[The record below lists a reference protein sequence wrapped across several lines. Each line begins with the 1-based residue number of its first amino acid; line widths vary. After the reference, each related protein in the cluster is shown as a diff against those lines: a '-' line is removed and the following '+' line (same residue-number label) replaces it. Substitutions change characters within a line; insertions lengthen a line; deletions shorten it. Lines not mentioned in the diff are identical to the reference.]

1 MPHIALAPVCVLFNA
16 SGLDVNASGLTTLHL
31 ISSKALSC
39 SPSSFTLS
47 ASVSFSGRYSQ
58 CRSVVSS
65 IPSPPTVPVLSLCV
79 SSPMPVAMQSAA
91 SYQQSLPKQLTH
103 IDLVLSANSEDWK
116 PRNKALDDL
125 EQLVTQGLQLLP
137 YDALTELLTV
147 PLTSLATSLTTQVT
161 DLRSEIVRQCA
172 HTLAF
177 LALHVP
183 AAFTKAAV
191 KIFPALL
198 KVASGTNGVIRT
210 YAAPA
215 AEELVSHVH
224 NVSLLLDMLNE
235 LKTSKN
241 KVTIGFCSA
250 LLVAVLQQWST
261 KLLRKYA
268 PLIEESIVALL
279 SAAEQQT
286 RQSAG
291 RSALLYLDH
300 FPARSKN
307 LLGALDPRAVRI
319 VNEMRKDHVTA
330 SHVVANGGK
339 TRNDSVTSVDSLAFE
354 DDGEETK
361 RPASALSNHSNGSHA
376 SSGVSSIRQPAV
388 RYTYGQRV
396 EIVDVLTTRGD
407 VDDSALNVQL
417 SGRKGTVISQA
428 QREGRVGEWVGVRL
442 EADVDPEEEE
452 RKGVQVVYVRP
463 GTLRKEGW
471 RVNRLRAPTID
482 TSSVGRP
489 NSAPSSAASSSSFN
503 STSSL
508 PASPAPSSGASYV
521 TPSSARSNASTS
533 SLARGGIPSPAP
545 IRKSNSSTS
554 SVATPSPPM
563 LGRPNSTSS
572 GLSATKLTSPTY
584 ASRSSTTPTTSRI
597 PSGQPIQMSRTTV
610 LPSSRI
616 PVSQSRIQSR
626 NVSRAPSQAPS
637 QAPSRL
643 HSRSNSG
650 HFSMH
655 GSPSHSPMFSPG
667 SAPAVPSLSLTQP
680 LPDRINASSPSPT
693 GASASDLD
701 LPALLSAHRQHVM
714 DTTDHLG
721 QLSTAM
727 SGVNAADGAGVPATY
742 CDGMIKVL
750 SEQLMRTT
758 RVLEM
763 YVGVK
768 KRILQESKSK
778 SRRDE
783 HDAFLDS
790 FDNFK

>member
-1 MPHIALAPVCVLFNA
+1 
-16 SGLDVNASGLTTLHL
+16 
-31 ISSKALSC
+31 
-39 SPSSFTLS
+39 
-47 ASVSFSGRYSQ
+47 
-58 CRSVVSS
+58 
-65 IPSPPTVPVLSLCV
+65 
-79 SSPMPVAMQSAA
+79 MPVAMQSAA

-103 IDLVLSANSEDWK
+103 IDLALSANSEDWK
-116 PRNKALDDL
+116 PRIKALDDL

-137 YDALTELLTV
+137 YDALTDVLTA

-198 KVASGTNGVIRT
+198 KVASGTNGVIRG
-210 YAAPA
+210 YAVPA
-215 AEELVSHVH
+215 AEETVTHVH
-224 NVSLLLDMLNE
+224 NVSLLLDLLQE

-241 KVTIGFCSA
+241 KVTIGLCSS
-250 LLVAVLQQWST
+250 LLVNVLQQWST

-268 PLIEESIVALL
+268 PLMEESITALL

-286 RQSAG
+286 RQCAG
-291 RSALLYLDH
+291 RCALLYLDH
-300 FPARSKN
+300 FPARSKT
-307 LLGALDPRAVRI
+307 LLGALDARAVRI

-339 TRNDSVTSVDSLAFE
+339 TRSDSMTSVESIAF
-354 DDGEETK
+354 DEESEEIK
-361 RPASALSNHSNGSHA
+361 RPTSALSMHSSASHTSLSGA
-376 SSGVSSIRQPAV
+376 SSVRQPAV
-388 RYTYGQRV
+388 RYTYGQGV
-396 EIVDVLTTRGD
+396 EIVDVMTGRGD
-407 VDDSALNVQL
+407 VDDSTANVQL
-417 SGRKGTVISQA
+417 QGRKGTVISQS
-428 QREGRVGEWVGVRL
+428 QREGRTGEWVGVRL
-442 EADVDPEEEE
+442 EAEADTEEEA
-452 RKGVQVVYVRP
+452 RTGVQVVYVRP
-463 GTLRKEGW
+463 STLRKEGW
-471 RVNRLRAPTID
+471 RVSRLRAPTID
-482 TSSVGRP
+482 TSSVSRP
-489 NSAPSSAASSSSFN
+489 NSAPSSAVSSSSFS

-508 PASPAPSSGASYV
+508 PASPVPSSGASYV

-545 IRKSNSSTS
+545 IRKSASSTS
-554 SVATPSPPM
+554 AATPSPPM

-572 GLSATKLTSPTY
+572 GLSGTKLTSPAA
-584 ASRSSTTPTTSRI
+584 ASRSSTSPSTSRI

-626 NVSRAPSQAPS
+626 SVSRAPSQAPS

-655 GSPSHSPMFSPG
+655 GSPSFSPMFSPG
-667 SAPAVPSLSLTQP
+667 SVSAVPSLSLTQP
-680 LPDRINASSPSPT
+680 LPDRTTASASSPT
-693 GASASDLD
+693 SATAAADLD
-701 LPALLSAHRQHVM
+701 LPALLTAHRQHVM
-714 DTTDHLG
+714 DTTDQLG
-721 QLSTAM
+721 QLTAAM
-727 SGVNAADGAGVPATY
+727 SGVNAADGGGVPAAY

-758 RVLEM
+758 RVLEL

-768 KRILQESKSK
+768 KRILHESK
-778 SRRDE
+778 SRRE
-783 HDAFLDS
+783 VHDAFLDS
-790 FDNFK
+790 YDNFK

>member
-1 MPHIALAPVCVLFNA
+1 MPA
-16 SGLDVNASGLTTLHL
+16 
-31 ISSKALSC
+31 
-39 SPSSFTLS
+39 
-47 ASVSFSGRYSQ
+47 
-58 CRSVVSS
+58 
-65 IPSPPTVPVLSLCV
+65 
-79 SSPMPVAMQSAA
+79 AMQSAA
-91 SYQQSLPKQLTH
+91 SYQQSLPKQLTQ

-125 EQLVTQGLQLLP
+125 EQLVTTGLQLLP
-137 YDALTELLTV
+137 YDTLTDTLAPL
-147 PLTSLATSLTTQVT
+147 LTSLATSLTTQVT

-183 AAFTKAAV
+183 AAFAKAAV

-198 KVASGTNGVIRT
+198 RVASGSNGVIRG
-210 YAAPA
+210 YGMPA
-215 AEELVSHVH
+215 AEELVQHVH
-224 NVSLLLDMLNE
+224 NVSLLLDLLNE

-241 KVTIGFCSA
+241 KVTVGLCSS
-250 LLVAVLQQWST
+250 LLMIALQQWST
-261 KLLRKYA
+261 KILRKYA
-268 PLIEESIVALL
+268 PLIEESVTALL

-291 RSALLYLDH
+291 RCALLYLDH

-307 LLGALDPRAVRI
+307 LLGALDARAVRI

-330 SHVVANGGK
+330 SHIVANGGK
-339 TRNDSVTSVDSLAFE
+339 TRNDSVTSVDGLAFD

-361 RPASALSNHSNGSHA
+361 RPSSAQSTHSTSSQA
-376 SSGVSSIRQPAV
+376 SSTSSSVRQLAV

-396 EIVDVLTTRGD
+396 EIVDIMTNRGD
-407 VDDSALNVQL
+407 VDDSTLSVQL
-417 SGRKGTVISQA
+417 QGRKGTVISQA
-428 QREGRVGEWVGVRL
+428 QREGKTGEWVGVRL
-442 EADVDPEEEE
+442 EADVDTEEDE

-489 NSAPSSAASSSSFN
+489 VSAPSSAASHSSFS

-508 PASPAPSSGASYV
+508 PASPTPSSGASYV
-521 TPSSARSNASTS
+521 TPSSARSNLSTS
-533 SLARGGIPSPAP
+533 SYARGIPSPAP
-545 IRKSNSSTS
+545 IRKSASSAISTT
-554 SVATPSPPM
+554 TPSPPAIS
-563 LGRPNSTSS
+563 RPNSIGLASS
-572 GLSATKLTSPTY
+572 SSSSATKLTTPSV
-584 ASRSSTTPTTSRI
+584 AARSSTSPTTSRL
-597 PSGQPIQMSRTTV
+597 PSGQPLQMSRTTV

-637 QAPSRL
+637 RL

-650 HFSMH
+650 HFSMNG
-655 GSPSHSPMFSPG
+655 GSPSMSAYSSPMFSPG
-667 SAPAVPSLSLTQP
+667 SAPTVPSLSLTQP
-680 LPDRINASSPSPT
+680 LPDRMTAAASSSPT
-693 GASASDLD
+693 SGVDGGAADIDL
-701 LPALLSAHRQHVM
+701 AGLLSAHRQYVV
-714 DTTDHLG
+714 DSTEHLG
-721 QLSTAM
+721 QLTAAM
-727 SGVNAADGAGVPATY
+727 SGVSAVDGTAASGAGVGVPASY

-768 KRILQESKSK
+768 KRILHENKNKSK
-778 SRRDE
+778 QNE
-783 HDAFLDS
+783 HDAFLDN

>member
-1 MPHIALAPVCVLFNA
+1 
-16 SGLDVNASGLTTLHL
+16 
-31 ISSKALSC
+31 
-39 SPSSFTLS
+39 
-47 ASVSFSGRYSQ
+47 
-58 CRSVVSS
+58 
-65 IPSPPTVPVLSLCV
+65 
-79 SSPMPVAMQSAA
+79 MPVAMQSAA
-91 SYQQSLPKQLTH
+91 SYQQSLPKQLIH
-103 IDLVLSANSEDWK
+103 IDLILSANSEDWK
-116 PRNKALDDL
+116 PRHKALDDL
-125 EQLVTQGLQLLP
+125 EQLITHGLQLLP
-137 YDALTELLTV
+137 YDALTDFLTA
-147 PLTSLATSLTTQVT
+147 PLTSLATSLTTQIT

-183 AAFTKAAV
+183 AAFTKAVV
-191 KIFPALL
+191 KIFPSLL
-198 KVASGTNGVIRT
+198 KVASGTNGVIRG

-215 AEELVSHVH
+215 AEELVMHVH
-224 NVSLLLDMLNE
+224 NVSLLLDLLNE

-241 KVTIGFCSA
+241 KLTIGLCSA
-250 LLVAVLQQWST
+250 LLVIVLQQWST

-268 PLIEESIVALL
+268 QLIEESIVAML
-279 SAAEQQT
+279 SAAEQLT

-300 FPARSKN
+300 FPARSKM
-307 LLGALDPRAVRI
+307 LLGALDARAVRI

-339 TRNDSVTSVDSLAFE
+339 MRSDSMTSVESLAFD

-361 RPASALSNHSNGSHA
+361 RPASALSTHSSNSQA
-376 SSGVSSIRQPAV
+376 SSAGSSVRQPAV

-396 EIVDVLTTRGD
+396 EIVDMMTGRGD
-407 VDDSALNVQL
+407 VDDSTLSVQL
-417 SGRKGTVISQA
+417 QGRKGTVISQA
-428 QREGRVGEWVGVRL
+428 QREGKTGEWVGVRL
-442 EADVDPEEEE
+442 EADVDTEEEE

-463 GTLRKEGW
+463 NTLRKEGW

-489 NSAPSSAASSSSFN
+489 GSAPSSAASSSSFN

-508 PASPAPSSGASYV
+508 PASPAPSSAASYV

-533 SLARGGIPSPAP
+533 SLARGIPSPAP
-545 IRKSNSSTS
+545 IRKSTSSTS
-554 SVATPSPPM
+554 AATPSPPAF
-563 LGRPNSTSS
+563 GRPNSIGPGS
-572 GLSATKLTSPTY
+572 SATKLTSPSV
-584 ASRSSTTPTTSRI
+584 ASRSSTSPSTSRI
-597 PSGQPIQMSRTTV
+597 PSGQPIQLSRTTV

-626 NVSRAPSQAPS
+626 SVSRAPS

-655 GSPSHSPMFSPG
+655 GSPSMSAAPSPMFSPG
-667 SAPAVPSLSLTQP
+667 SSSAVPSLSLTQP
-680 LPDRINASSPSPT
+680 LPDRITATPSTSASSPT
-693 GASASDLD
+693 GAAATAELD
-701 LPALLSAHRQHVM
+701 LPGLLSAHRQHVM
-714 DTTDHLG
+714 DTTEHLG
-721 QLSTAM
+721 QLTAAM
-727 SGVNAADGAGVPATY
+727 SGVNAADGGGVPTAY

-758 RVLEM
+758 RVLEL

-768 KRILQESKSK
+768 KRILQESKFK
-778 SRRDE
+778 RDE

-790 FDNFK
+790 LR

>member
-1 MPHIALAPVCVLFNA
+1 
-16 SGLDVNASGLTTLHL
+16 
-31 ISSKALSC
+31 
-39 SPSSFTLS
+39 
-47 ASVSFSGRYSQ
+47 
-58 CRSVVSS
+58 
-65 IPSPPTVPVLSLCV
+65 
-79 SSPMPVAMQSAA
+79 MPVAMQSAA
-91 SYQQSLPKQLTH
+91 SYQQSLPKQLTQ
-103 IDLVLSANSEDWK
+103 IDLVLHANSEDWK
-116 PRNKALDDL
+116 PRHKALDDL
-125 EQLVTQGLQLLP
+125 EQLITQGLQLLS
-137 YDALTELLTV
+137 YDALTDLLTA
-147 PLTSLATSLTTQVT
+147 PLSSLATSLTTQVT

-198 KVASGTNGVIRT
+198 KVASGTNGVIRG
-210 YAAPA
+210 YATPA
-215 AEELVSHVH
+215 AEELVTHVH
-224 NVSLLLDMLNE
+224 NVSLLLDLLNE

-241 KVTIGFCSA
+241 KVTLGLCSA
-250 LLVAVLQQWST
+250 LLVNVLQQWST

-268 PLIEESIVALL
+268 ALIEESISALL
-279 SAAEQQT
+279 SAADQQT
-286 RQSAG
+286 RQSTG
-291 RSALLYLDH
+291 RCALLYLDH
-300 FPARSKN
+300 FPARSKT
-307 LLGALDPRAVRI
+307 LLGGLDARAVRI

-339 TRNDSVTSVDSLAFE
+339 TRSDSMTSVESLAFDE
-354 DDGEETK
+354 DGEETK
-361 RPASALSNHSNGSHA
+361 RPTSAMSMHSSSSHA
-376 SSGVSSIRQPAV
+376 SLSGASSVRQPPV

-396 EIVDVLTTRGD
+396 EIVDVMTGRGD
-407 VDDSALNVQL
+407 VDDSTSNVQL
-417 SGRKGTVISQA
+417 QGRKGTVISQA
-428 QREGRVGEWVGVRL
+428 QREGKTGEWVGVRL
-442 EADVDPEEEE
+442 EAEVDTEEEE

-463 GTLRKEGW
+463 STLRKEGW

-508 PASPAPSSGASYV
+508 PASPAPSSGASYI

-545 IRKSNSSTS
+545 IRKSISSS
-554 SVATPSPPM
+554 SSIATPSPPTF
-563 LGRPNSTSS
+563 GRPNSTST
-572 GLSATKLTSPTY
+572 GLSATKLTSPAA
-584 ASRSSTTPTTSRI
+584 ASRSSTTPTTSRL
-597 PSGQPIQMSRTTV
+597 PSSQPIQMSRTTV

-626 NVSRAPSQAPS
+626 SVSRAPSQAPS

-655 GSPSHSPMFSPG
+655 GGSPTMSPFFSPG
-667 SAPAVPSLSLTQP
+667 SAPSVPSLSLTQP
-680 LPDRINASSPSPT
+680 LPDRMTASSSSPT
-693 GASASDLD
+693 GAASADLD

-714 DTTDHLG
+714 DTTEQLG
-721 QLSTAM
+721 QLTAAM
-727 SGVNAADGAGVPATY
+727 GGVSATDGGGVPAAY

-758 RVLEM
+758 RVLEL

-768 KRILQESKSK
+768 KRILQENK
-778 SRRDE
+778 SRRDV

-790 FDNFK
+790 YDNFK